1 MIRSKRSIA
10 RGLAFLLP
18 IVLLLGCGEPSG
30 SEPGEIFGH
39 VLELGDDGRP
49 VSNVMLSLSPS
60 GKTSITG
67 SDGYYR
73 FNSVDPGTYSIS
85 YSAQGYINGED
96 QNIIVGP
103 GKSIEHPIHIELGI
117 NNLQVQPEELDFGSN
132 PQITTL
138 SINIQ
143 NKYSHSL
150 TYEITNNCGWITTV
164 KPDRGTL
171 EYKGVA
177 SIIVVVDWG
186 LMPIGE
192 NVTTLVLNV
201 PTIGS
206 RPILVKANK
215 VADKVPALN
224 ALDVT
229 EVHATSAVLRGQII
243 EDGIPKYFK
252 RGFIYSEL
260 SAPTPE
266 NSTVVTAIVSDDKE
280 YSVGVDGL
288 SLGKSYYVKAFAEN
302 SAGIAYSSNTVKF
315 ITVSTAPVVET
326 LQPTNIDEENSS
338 VVFRGN
344 VIDAG
349 DPSYT
354 EIGFAYSNVYGN
366 PTVDDNK
373 LVVSG
378 QTGTGVFEKRI
389 ILTGSLY
396 DYYVRA
402 YVINS
407 KGITYGEP
415 VKVSPEGYL
424 VLSSAN
430 LQVEKND
437 VGMGNWFSMKTLCE
451 NRTTGDMTGWRL
463 PTKDELATL
472 YSLRNEIGGF
482 NLSNGESGSN
492 TWPAHYWSATFA
504 VNLGY
509 YYINF
514 ETGSLGDAGDVA
526 SYKRSARCV
535 RSLNHD

>member
-30 SEPGEIFGH
+30 SELGEIFGH

-73 FNSVDPGTYSIS
+73 FDSVDPGTYSIS

-96 QNIIVGP
+96 RNIIVGP
-103 GKSIEHPIHIELGI
+103 GKSIEHPIHIELEI

-143 NKYSHSL
+143 NKYTHSL

-206 RPILVKANK
+206 RPIIVRANK

-224 ALDVT
+224 ALEVT
-229 EVHATSAVLRGQII
+229 NVHATSAVLRGQII
-243 EDGIPKYFK
+243 DEGIPKYFK

-266 NSTVVTAIVSDDKE
+266 NSTTVTAIVSDDKE
-280 YSVGVDGL
+280 YSVGIDGL
-288 SLGKSYYVKAFAEN
+288 VLGKSYYVKAFAEN
-302 SAGIAYSSNTVKF
+302 SVGIAYSSNTVKF
-315 ITVSTAPVVET
+315 TTVSSAPVVET
-326 LQPTNIDEENSS
+326 LQPSNIDEENNA

-349 DPSYT
+349 DPPYT
-354 EIGFAYSNVYGN
+354 ETGFAYSNVYSN

-402 YVINS
+402 YAISS
-407 KGITYGEP
+407 KGIAYGNP
-415 VKVSPEGYL
+415 IKVSPIEFIELTTAGLYVETQDAGYSTWAS
-424 VLSSAN
+424 VNN
-430 LQVEKND
+430 LCN
-437 VGMGNWFSMKTLCE
+437 
-451 NRTTGDMTGWRL
+451 NRTVGGMTGWRL
-463 PTKDELATL
+463 PTKEELATL
-472 YSLRNEIGGF
+472 YERKDAIGGF
-482 NLSNGESGSN
+482 RTSANSR
-492 TWPAHYWSATFA
+492 YWSSTRESDTSSY
-504 VNLGY
+504 Y
-509 YYINF
+509 YYIDFSNGYLW
-514 ETGSLGDAGDVA
+514 TMSSGNSN
-526 SYKRSARCV
+526 YARCV
-535 RSLNHD
+535 RSINTN

>member
-1 MIRSKRSIA
+1 MIRSKRNIA
-10 RGLAFLLP
+10 KNLAIILP
-18 IVLLLGCGEPSG
+18 VISVFGCGEPSG
-30 SEPGEIFGH
+30 SESGEIFGH

-49 VSNVMLSLSPS
+49 LSNVMLALSPS
-60 GKTSITG
+60 GKSAVTG

-73 FNSVDPGTYSIS
+73 FDSVDPGTYSIS

-96 QNIIVGP
+96 RNIIVGP
-103 GKSIEHPIHIELGI
+103 GKSIEHPIHIELEI

-132 PQITTL
+132 QQITTL

-177 SIIVVVDWG
+177 RIIVIVDWG

-243 EDGIPKYFK
+243 DEGIPKYFK

-288 SLGKSYYVKAFAEN
+288 ILGKSYYVKAFAEN

-315 ITVSTAPVVET
+315 TTVSTAPVVET

-344 VIDAG
+344 VIDVG
-349 DPSYT
+349 DPPYT

-373 LVVSG
+373 FVVSG

-402 YVINS
+402 YVIS
-407 KGITYGEP
+407 AKGITYGEP
-415 VKVSPEGYL
+415 VKVLPIEFIE
-424 VLSSAN
+424 LSTAGLYVETKDAGCGDWKSMNN
-430 LQVEKND
+430 LCN
-437 VGMGNWFSMKTLCE
+437 
-451 NRTTGDMTGWRL
+451 NRTVGGMKGWRL
-463 PTKDELATL
+463 PTKSELATL
-472 YSLRNEIGGF
+472 YEHKGVIGGF
-482 NLSNGESGSN
+482 HVTANSR
-492 TWPAHYWSATFA
+492 YWSSTIFSSGTYA
-504 VNLGY
+504 VY
-509 YYINF
+509 YWIDFYDGQLSTST
-514 ETGSLGDAGDVA
+514 ETYSN
-526 SYKRSARCV
+526 YARCV
-535 RSLNHD
+535 RSINTD

>member
-1 MIRSKRSIA
+1 MIRSKRHIA
-10 RGLAFLLP
+10 KGLAIITP
-18 IVLLLGCGEPSG
+18 IILVFGCGEPSG
-30 SEPGEIFGH
+30 SESGEIFGH

-49 VSNVMLSLSPS
+49 VSNVMLALSPS
-60 GKTSITG
+60 GKSSITG

-73 FNSVDPGTYSIS
+73 FDSVDPGTYSIS

-96 QNIIVGP
+96 RNIIVGP
-103 GKSIEHPIHIELGI
+103 GKSIEHPIHIELEI

-138 SINIQ
+138 SINIL
-143 NKYSHSL
+143 NKYTHSL

-177 SIIVVVDWG
+177 SIIIVVDWG

-206 RPILVKANK
+206 RPIIVKANK

-229 EVHATSAVLRGQII
+229 EVHATSAILRGQII
-243 EDGIPKYFK
+243 DEGIPKYFK

-280 YSVGVDGL
+280 YSVGIDGL
-288 SLGKSYYVKAFAEN
+288 IPGKSYYVKAFAEN
-302 SAGIAYSSNTVKF
+302 IAGIAYSSNTVKF
-315 ITVSTAPVVET
+315 TTVSSAPVVET
-326 LQPTNIDEENSS
+326 LQPTNIDDKNSA

-349 DPSYT
+349 DPPYT

-378 QTGTGVFEKRI
+378 QTGTGVFEKRV

-396 DYYVRA
+396 NYYVRA
-402 YVINS
+402 YAIS
-407 KGITYGEP
+407 PKGIAYGSP
-415 VKVSPEGYL
+415 IKVSPIDYIELSTAGLYVETKDAGY
-424 VLSSAN
+424 SSWESVNN
-430 LQVEKND
+430 LCN
-437 VGMGNWFSMKTLCE
+437 
-451 NRTTGDMTGWRL
+451 NRTVGGMKGWRL
-463 PTKDELATL
+463 PSKEELATL
-472 YSLRNEIGGF
+472 YECKNVIGGF
-482 NLSNGESGSN
+482 HTSSAYNR
-492 TWPAHYWSATFA
+492 YWSSTQAS
-504 VNLGY
+504 NSSYY
-509 YYINF
+509 YYIDF
-514 ETGSLGDAGDVA
+514 GSGYL
-526 SYKRSARCV
+526 STTSPNISNYARCV
-535 RSLNHD
+535 RSINHN